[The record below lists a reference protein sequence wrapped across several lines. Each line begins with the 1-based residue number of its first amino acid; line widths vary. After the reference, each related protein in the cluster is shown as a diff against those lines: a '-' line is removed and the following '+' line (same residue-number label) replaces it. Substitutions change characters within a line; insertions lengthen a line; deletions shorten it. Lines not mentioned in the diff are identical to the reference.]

1 MEVKKI
7 LLNNTEGH
15 LKNLSRYLTPLNV
28 WALAFGCVIG
38 WGTFVVPATNFLPK
52 AGPLGATIAI
62 GIGALIMLVIAAN
75 YHYLMN
81 RKSDSGGSFTFT
93 KKIFGYDHA
102 FICAWFLWFVYVNLL
117 WGNVTACSLIARD
130 LFDGFFCVGFS
141 YNLAGYDI
149 YVGEVF
155 LSIAIILF
163 VGIFC
168 ARKRFF
174 FSQLN
179 TLLALFILIGGLA
192 CMILALA
199 SGGSVENF
207 APYFAEKNSY
217 PVQISSV
224 VALTAWAFVG
234 FESISHAADEF
245 NFSPKKTFAI
255 MFSAI
260 IAGAIFYA
268 GIIFLSAASVPIG
281 FSNWDE
287 YISCLSELEGLAA
300 LPVFHAASELLGDF
314 GLITL
319 GITLACAVLTSVIC
333 NYFATSRLM
342 FALAKDECLPKRFS
356 ILNAE
361 NIPSN
366 AVTFVMIVSLII
378 PFIGQ
383 TLLNWLTDVTTVGAI
398 IAYGY
403 VSFGAYFTARV
414 KRDKKYMITGALG
427 TFFSLMLAI
436 LMLAPNLL
444 AEDFFAC
451 ESYLILILLSIFGVL
466 YFRVVFN
473 GDKGRRF
480 GKSVSIWIIMLFI
493 IFTSSLIWMRQ
504 SVAQDFEVM
513 LGNVTSYFTEEI
525 DNFGVKPHV
534 MHRVREENYLRE
546 QFDEVRSGIF
556 RQSVVQ
562 VSLIVFTLIIIFN
575 IYSVIRKRE
584 RDVEEAHIR
593 AEESVR
599 AKNQF
604 LSNMSYDIKTPI
616 KAILGYTGLALR
628 DETSPAEIKNFLTKI
643 ESSSENLLAVINDVL
658 EMSLMES
665 GKIKLNEETA
675 DLLKI
680 LSDVRDIFAEQM
692 AEKNINFTVEFSN
705 VHHQFVRCD
714 KHRLHRVLLNLAS
727 NAYKFTPHD
736 GRVEIILKELHSRI
750 KGVGN
755 YELHIKDTGIG
766 MSEDF
771 AKKIFEPFEREKNS
785 KFSELQGTGLGMAIT
800 KTIVDL
806 MHGNIYVETKENV
819 GTEVIVNVQFAIEA
833 EPPKVES
840 HLEFVAAMNDETFI
854 K

>member
-1 MEVKKI
+1 M
-7 LLNNTEGH
+7 LTNTEGS

-28 WALAFGCVIG
+28 WALAFGCSIG
-38 WGTFVVPATNFLPK
+38 WGTFIIPATDFLPK

-81 RKSDSGGSFTFT
+81 RKSDSGGAFTFT

-102 FICAWFLWFVYVNLL
+102 FICAWFLWFVYTDLL

-130 LFDGFFCVGFS
+130 LFDGFFSVGFS

-149 YVGEVF
+149 YFGEIF

-163 VGIFC
+163 IGIFC

-174 FSQLN
+174 FSQVN
-179 TLLALFILIGGLA
+179 TLLALFVLIGGLA
-192 CMILALA
+192 CIILALA
-199 SGGSVENF
+199 SGGSAENF
-207 APYFAEKNSY
+207 EPYFAAEKYY
-217 PVQISSV
+217 PLQISSV

-245 NFSPKKTFAI
+245 NFSPKKTFLI

-260 IAGAIFYA
+260 IAGAIFYV

-281 FSNWDE
+281 FANWNE
-287 YISCLSELEGLAA
+287 YISCLDEIDGLAS
-300 LPVFHAASELLGDF
+300 LPAFHAARELLGDF
-314 GLITL
+314 GLIIL
-319 GITLACAVLTSVIC
+319 IITLACAVLTSVIC

-342 FALAKDECLPKRFS
+342 FALAKDDCLPKRFS
-356 ILNAE
+356 VLNAE

-366 AVTFVMIVSLII
+366 AVTFVMIVSLTV

-383 TLLNWLTDVTTVGAI
+383 TLLNWLTDLTTVGAI

-403 VSFGAYFTARV
+403 VSFGAYHTARV
-414 KRDKKYMITGALG
+414 KRDKKYMTSGAVG
-427 TFFSLMLAI
+427 TFFSLTLAI

-444 AEDFFAC
+444 AEEFFSR
-451 ESYLILILLSIFGVL
+451 ESYFILILLSICGVL
-466 YFRVVFN
+466 CFRIIFK

-480 GKSVSIWIIMLFI
+480 GKSVIIWIIMLFI
-493 IFTSSLIWMRQ
+493 ILLSSLMWMRQ
-504 SVAQDFEVM
+504 SVAQDFNVM
-513 LGNVTSYFTEEI
+513 LENISSYFTEEI
-525 DNFGVKPHV
+525 DNYGLKPHV
-534 MHRVREENYLRE
+534 MHRIREENYLRE
-546 QFDEVRSGIF
+546 QLDEVRSGIF
-556 RQSVVQ
+556 LHSVVQ
-562 VSLIVFTLIIIFN
+562 VSLIVFTLIVMFN
-575 IYSVIRKRE
+575 IYSIIRKRE
-584 RDVEEAHIR
+584 RDIEEAHIR

-599 AKNQF
+599 AKNKF
-604 LSNMSYDIKTPI
+604 LSNMSHDIKTPI
-616 KAILGYTGLALR
+616 KAIIGYAGLALR
-628 DETSPAEIKNFLTKI
+628 EETSPEEMKNFLTKI
-643 ESSSENLLAVINDVL
+643 ESSSENLLATINDVL

-665 GKIKLNEETA
+665 GQIKLNEEPA

-680 LSDVRDIFAEQM
+680 LSEVRDIFAEQM

-705 VHHQFVRCD
+705 VIHPYVRCD
-714 KHRLHRVLLNLAS
+714 KHRLHRMLLNLAS

-736 GRVEIILKELHSRI
+736 GKVEIILKELHSRI
-750 KGVGN
+750 NGVGN
-755 YELHIKDTGIG
+755 YELHIKDSGIG

-771 AKKIFEPFEREKNS
+771 AKKIFDPFEREQNS
-785 KFSELQGTGLGMAIT
+785 KITEMQGTGLGMAIT

-819 GTEVIVNVQFAIEA
+819 GTEFIVNVQFAIES
-833 EPPKVES
+833 EPPKPEP
-840 HLEFVAAMNDETFI
+840 HLEFVAAMNDETLM